1 MDEDLSPAR
10 AAARVAPKFAILWL
24 LLAGPVQAQDKV
36 HEQVHGQAHG
46 ETLRDPTR
54 PPAAA
59 QFAGAAPGAAAA
71 TAGGPRLQSILV
83 AREAGGRHL
92 AVIDGETVRLGG
104 QFQGARVARIGDNEV
119 ELVRGAE
126 RQVLRLYAE
135 EASGV
140 TPVRAHPQAQAR
152 R

>member
-1 MDEDLSPAR
+1 MDEAVNLTK
-10 AAARVAPKFAILWL
+10 AAALALLFVLQFAVPC
-24 LLAGPVQAQDKV
+24 AQA
-36 HEQVHGQAHG
+36 
-46 ETLRDPTR
+46 ETLQDPTR

-59 QFAGAAPGAAAA
+59 VALSATPAAASA
-71 TAGGPRLQSILV
+71 GPRLQSILV

-92 AVIDGETVRLGG
+92 AVIDGETVRLGE
-104 QFQGARVARIGDNEV
+104 QFHGARVARIGDNEV

-135 EASGV
+135 EAGSV
-140 TPVRAHPQAQAR
+140 TPARASAQKQAR